1 MVTMIKAKVIEKTHV
16 GLKLGLKRF
25 FTRFGR
31 TSRRDERSSG
41 TRWYECDISSRGL

>member
-16 GLKLGLKRF
+16 GLKRF